1 MYTKTELLKALELLA
16 QKLDLAKI
24 EPIGIFIC
32 GGSAMIIENYIDR
45 ATKDVDVLAIET
57 NSEKKKSIKSAEPLP
72 QDFLKM
78 AKETANDLGLLETW
92 INSGP
97 ASLKP
102 KDFPDGCV
110 NRVHKH
116 ILSKTLTVY
125 FLDRIDLIYLK
136 VYAAAD
142 TGPGKHTND
151 LLSLKP
157 TNKEIEKA
165 AKWTLKQDVSE
176 HFKFVL
182 KDMLKKLG
190 YEQVSER
197 I

>member
-1 MYTKTELLKALELLA
+1 MYTKTELLNALDLLA
-16 QKLDLAKI
+16 QKLDLAQI

-45 ATKDVDVLAIET
+45 ATKDIDILAIET
-57 NSEKKKSIKSAEPLP
+57 KNSKEKIIKSADPLP
-72 QDFLKM
+72 EDFLKM
-78 AKETANDLGLLETW
+78 AKETANDLGLPETW

-102 KDFPDGCV
+102 QDFPEGCA
-110 NRVHKH
+110 NRAHKH

-125 FLDRIDLIYLK
+125 FLDRTDLIYLK

-157 TNKEIEKA
+157 TNEEIEKA
-165 AKWTLKQDVSE
+165 AQWTLKQDVSE
-176 HFKFVL
+176 HFKFIL

-190 YEQVSER
+190 YEQVSEK

>member
-1 MYTKTELLKALELLA
+1 MYTKIELLRALDLLA
-16 QKLDLAKI
+16 QKLDLTQA
-24 EPIGIFIC
+24 EPLGLFIC
-32 GGSAMIIENYIDR
+32 GGSAMIIENYIER
-45 ATKDVDVLAIET
+45 ATKDIDVLAIET
-57 NSEKKKSIKSAEPLP
+57 KNDKEKIIKSADPLP
-72 QDFLKM
+72 PDFLKM
-78 AKETANDLGLLETW
+78 AKETANDLGLPEAW

-102 KDFPDGCV
+102 RDFPDGCV
-110 NRVHKH
+110 SRAHKH

-157 TNKEIEKA
+157 TNEEIEKA

-176 HFKFVL
+176 HFKFIL
-182 KDMLKKLG
+182 KDMLKKLD